1 MTDIRYHASHDMV
14 GLGEFESVATPAA
27 AVIRPDGSIDVYG
40 NMAVIDQRATVGE
53 GFAVTIALGGGII
66 GTMRVDIG
74 MDQAESIADA
84 MAGDD
89 DSTLRAGAVAWNTI
103 GREAVFT
110 ANGVSHSAAECTEWW
125 A

>member
-1 MTDIRYHASHDMV
+1 MVCGTVAAFQKGRYQRGQIPQ
-14 GLGEFESVATPAA
+14 GLRIILAAGAHRFTNEPAA
-27 AVIRPDGSIDVYG
+27 I
-40 NMAVIDQRATVGE
+40 VIDQRPTVGE

-89 DSTLRAGAVAWNTI
+89 DSTLRAAAVAWNTI